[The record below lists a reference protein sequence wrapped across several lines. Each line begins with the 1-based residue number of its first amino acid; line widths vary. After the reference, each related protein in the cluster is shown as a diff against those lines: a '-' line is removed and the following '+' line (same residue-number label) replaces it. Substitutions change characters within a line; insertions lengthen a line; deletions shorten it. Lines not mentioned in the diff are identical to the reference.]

1 MLGKASDK
9 SWLCDPLWAF
19 PSLPHHAVPHRGRV
33 GADMDGERSPQHSAT
48 SGLRGTAA
56 CRRDGTNRPA
66 SGLGWVPR
74 ARANRQR
81 RTQDP
86 PPRLGSGHPDSLPS
100 RPSSTGGIPS
110 VAAYEQDDVY
120 PSPMQQRA
128 HHQKRSA
135 AHLLTKNGIGVAA
148 AGLLHTHCPPFF
160 FFTLT
165 RGGCG
170 LQWHCPQFVSCFHL
184 RRGKSGWP
192 S

>member
-128 HHQKRSA
+128 HHQKDFYYYQQRTESA
-135 AHLLTKNGIGVAA
+135 LPLLVAHALSANL
-148 AGLLHTHCPPFF
+148 
-160 FFTLT
+160 FTVT

-170 LQWHCPQFVSCFHL
+170 LHRHCPQFVSYFHL
-184 RRGKSGWP
+184 HRGKSGWP